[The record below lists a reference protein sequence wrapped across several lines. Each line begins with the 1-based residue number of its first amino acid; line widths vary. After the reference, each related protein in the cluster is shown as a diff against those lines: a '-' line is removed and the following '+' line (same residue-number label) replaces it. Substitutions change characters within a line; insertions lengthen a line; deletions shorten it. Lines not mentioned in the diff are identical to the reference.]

1 VSILIVLTLGA
12 ACMFYGYVLLQ
23 FWREARARSAGP
35 STAGGIVALPES
47 SALQM
52 QLDQTPARTYSR
64 ASFGRERQVPLVL
77 VSGFSQGATDRK
89 PTNSRNKK
97 ATVHHW
103 PGTKDAA

>member
-1 VSILIVLTLGA
+1 VSILIVLTLGP
-12 ACMFYGYVLLQ
+12 ACMFYGYVLLH
-23 FWREARARSAGP
+23 FWREARARSAEP

-52 QLDQTPARTYSR
+52 HLDRAPSGAYPR
-64 ASFGRERQVPLVL
+64 ASASLERRAPLVL

-89 PTNSRNKK
+89 PTNSPNKK